1 MRIAYLIHRF
11 PWPSETFI
19 TREIFALLNQGIDLR
34 LYSFEAPDAT
44 TTLKLSEL
52 ALKLQSQTQYLTK
65 TDAAI
70 ALASNRLIKGCLLNA
85 KLPAQGGMAKNALRL
100 GRALALA
107 KRLKQDGVTH
117 LHAHWP
123 YATAV
128 ASIAAELTGIPYSIS
143 VHAHEVAHDNAHF
156 PHVFQT
162 LTFAAFCNAAAR
174 DYLLQRLPPAAADKA
189 TLIYHGVDTLSFD
202 TNITRPSAPH
212 QRLKL
217 VSAGRVTPTKGFD
230 RLIRHIRSAVDA
242 DIDVE
247 LTIIGDGPSL
257 PELKALASS
266 LNLSDRVHLTGWV
279 NHGKIREYYLASHAF
294 ALVASTDYNDGLP
307 NVLLEAM
314 SCGRTAIVS
323 PLPAAKEAITPG
335 VNGFILSEDH
345 PDISFMA
352 ALKELSVPGTSERM
366 GEEARKSMV
375 EKYDER
381 IHIKELK
388 RLFEIAQ

>member
-19 TREIFALLNQGIDLR
+19 TREISALLSQGIDLR

-44 TTLKLSEL
+44 TANKLSEL
-52 ALKLQSQTQYLTK
+52 ALQLQSQTKYLTK
-65 TDAAI
+65 ADAALS
-70 ALASNRLIKGCLLNA
+70 LASIGVIKGGLLNA
-85 KLPAQGGMAKNALRL
+85 NLPSQGKFEKNVLRL

-107 KRLKQDGVTH
+107 KRLRRDGITH

-123 YATAV
+123 YATTV
-128 ASIAAELTGIPYSIS
+128 AHLAAELADTPYSIS

-156 PHVFQT
+156 PHVFKT
-162 LTFAAFCNAAAR
+162 LKFAAFCNAAAR
-174 DYLLQRLPPAAADKA
+174 DYLLHRLPPEAADKA
-189 TLIYHGVDTLSFD
+189 KLIYHGVDTLSFEASIPPIA
-202 TNITRPSAPH
+202 TN

-230 RLIRHIRSAVDA
+230 RLIKHIRSAVDVG
-242 DIDVE
+242 IDVD
-247 LTIIGDGPSL
+247 LTIVGDGPSL
-257 PELKALASS
+257 PDLKSLASS
-266 LNLSDRVHLTGWV
+266 LNLTDRVNLTGWV

-323 PLPAAKEAITPG
+323 PLPAAREAITPG
-335 VNGFILSEDH
+335 VNGFILSEDQ
-345 PDISFMA
+345 PEASFIA
-352 ALKELSVPGTSERM
+352 ALKDLSKPGASERM
-366 GEEARKSMV
+366 GREARKSMV

-388 RLFEIAQ
+388 RLFETVK